1 MATSSRTES
10 DSTEHADPA
19 DHADMPAVG
28 APPVRLRRLPSRL
41 LNQNAFRADR
51 IAAERLSAVGAR
63 KWHYAVLSSLEE
75 SGPASQAELSRR
87 TGIYR
92 SDMVAL
98 LNELAEENYV
108 RRAPDPEDRRR
119 NVVHIT
125 GAGQKRLEELSQLI
139 ARIEDDLL
147 APFSPAERE
156 LLIDLLLRLNDHL
169 QTH

>member
-1 MATSSRTES
+1 MATSSRAES
-10 DSTEHADPA
+10 DLS
-19 DHADMPAVG
+19 DHADMPATG
-28 APPVRLRRLPSRL
+28 TQPTRLRRLPTRL

-51 IAAERLSAVGAR
+51 LAAERLSAVGAR

-98 LNELAEENYV
+98 LNELAEEDYV

-119 NVVHIT
+119 NVVLIT
-125 GAGQKRLEELSQLI
+125 SAGQGRLEELAQLI
-139 ARIEDDLL
+139 ARIEEDLL

-156 LLIDLLLRLNDHL
+156 LLIDLLLRLDEHL
-169 QTH
+169 QAR

>member
-1 MATSSRTES
+1 MDAMT
-10 DSTEHADPA
+10 DSAKTAPE
-19 DHADMPAVG
+19 HADMPAAAA
-28 APPVRLRRLPSRL
+28 APTRLHRLPSRL
-41 LNQNAFRADR
+41 LNQNANRADR
-51 IAAERLSAVGAR
+51 LSSERLSAVGAR

-98 LNELAEENYV
+98 LNELSEGDYV
-108 RRAPDPEDRRR
+108 RRAPDQEDRRR
-119 NVVHIT
+119 NVVLIT
-125 GAGQKRLEELSQLI
+125 DAGRARLEELAAVI

-156 LLIDLLLRLNDHL
+156 LLIDLLLRLNEHL
-169 QTH
+169 DPH

>member
-1 MATSSRTES
+1 MTTSARTES
-10 DSTEHADPA
+10 DHSDAAP
-19 DHADMPAVG
+19 MPAAE
-28 APPVRLRRLPSRL
+28 APPTRLRRLPSRL
-41 LNQNAFRADR
+41 LNVNASRADR
-51 IAAERLSAVGAR
+51 LASERLSAVGAR

-75 SGPASQAELSRR
+75 SGAASQAELSRR

-98 LNELAEENYV
+98 LNELAGADYV

-119 NVVHIT
+119 NVVMIT
-125 GAGQKRLEELSQLI
+125 DAGRTRLEELTTLI

-156 LLIDLLLRLNDHL
+156 LLIDLLLRLNEHL
-169 QTH
+169 EPR

>member
-1 MATSSRTES
+1 
-10 DSTEHADPA
+10 
-19 DHADMPAVG
+19 MPVGG
-28 APPVRLRRLPSRL
+28 APTRLRRLPSRL
-41 LNQNAFRADR
+41 LNLNANRADR
-51 IAAERLSAVGAR
+51 LSSERLSAVGAR

-75 SGPASQAELSRR
+75 AGPASQADLSRR

-119 NVVHIT
+119 NVVLIT
-125 GAGQKRLEELSQLI
+125 GAGRARLNELETVI
-139 ARIEDDLL
+139 ARIEDELL

-156 LLIDLLLRLNDHL
+156 LLIDLLLRLNEHL
-169 QTH
+169 EAR

>member
-1 MATSSRTES
+1 MTTPARTAS
-10 DSTEHADPA
+10 DGSDIRHI
-19 DHADMPAVG
+19 PAVG
-28 APPVRLRRLPSRL
+28 APPTRLRRLPSRL
-41 LNQNAFRADR
+41 LNMNASRADR
-51 IAAERLSAVGAR
+51 LTSERLSAVGAR

-98 LNELAEENYV
+98 LNELAEEDYI

-119 NVVHIT
+119 NVVLIT
-125 GAGQKRLEELSQLI
+125 DAGRVRLDELTALI
-139 ARIEDDLL
+139 TKIEDDLL

-156 LLIDLLLRLNDHL
+156 LLIDLLLRLNEHL
-169 QTH
+169 ETH